1 MNEHELLQAKVSD
14 DQLTSVTN
22 QLRHKDRLALM
33 GLGRLMVAIRNGS
46 ADHKL
51 SMAYKN
57 VENILNANPEWTFED
72 MGARRPNKSWRVV
85 DEVLRRYELSF
96 RELGLRLAL
105 IESIH

>member
-1 MNEHELLQAKVSD
+1 MNEHELLQPKGSD
-14 DQLTSVTN
+14 DQLSVTN

-33 GLGRLMVAIRNGS
+33 GLGRLMAAVRNGS
-46 ADHKL
+46 VDRKL
-51 SMAYKN
+51 SMAYTN
-57 VENILNANPEWTFED
+57 VENILNANQEWTFKD
-72 MGARRPNKSWRVV
+72 MGEQRPNKSWRVV